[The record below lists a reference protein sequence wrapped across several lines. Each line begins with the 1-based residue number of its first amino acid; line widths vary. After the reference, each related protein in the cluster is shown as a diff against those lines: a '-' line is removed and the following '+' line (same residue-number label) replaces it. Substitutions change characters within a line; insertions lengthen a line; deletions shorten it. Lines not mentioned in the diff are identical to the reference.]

1 MGTIGIICT
10 VIGTIL
16 AIIGGVSAAIN
27 YIFKKGMAKE
37 HLANFEKTVLIEFAK
52 IDQHFEGFEKT
63 TERNF
68 NRLEKQLNVVD
79 ERFNKIEKRLEDI
92 SDTVTNHTYTLMS
105 IGSFLDNKFPKNK
118 IKSYMKKSPRQLTE
132 TGKKMLDMVNGR
144 QFLSDNKEQ
153 LFKIIDSYHPKTKL
167 DVQNVSMMALLYYT
181 TTDAFNNIKDII
193 YDMPEME
200 TDEGKYEIT
209 LNDICFVMS
218 LPLRDMYII
227 EHNMK

>member
-1 MGTIGIICT
+1 MILKVLGILCGLAT
-10 VIGTIL
+10 MVATIL
-16 AIIGGVSAAIN
+16 SGIWWLFSHV
-27 YIFKKGMAKE
+27 FKLGQFQE
-37 HLANFEKTVLIEFAK
+37 
-52 IDQHFEGFEKT
+52 HFESFEKT

-68 NRLEKQLNVVD
+68 NRLEKQFDAVG
-79 ERFNKIEKRLEDI
+79 EKFNNIEKKLEDI

-105 IGSFLDNKFPKNK
+105 ISSFLDNKFPKNK

-132 TGKKMLDMVNGR
+132 TGKKILDMVNGR

-153 LFKIIDSYHPKTKL
+153 LFKIIGSYHPKTKL
-167 DVQNVSMMALLYYT
+167 DVQNISRMALLYYT

-193 YDMPEME
+193 YDMPEIE
-200 TDEGKYEIT
+200 TDEGKYEVT

-218 LPLRDMYII
+218 LPLRDMYIT